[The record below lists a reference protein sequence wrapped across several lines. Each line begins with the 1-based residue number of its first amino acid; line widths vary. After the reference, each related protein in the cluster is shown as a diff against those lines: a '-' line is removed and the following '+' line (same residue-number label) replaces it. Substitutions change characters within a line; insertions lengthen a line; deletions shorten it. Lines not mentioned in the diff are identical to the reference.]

1 MGKIITLKPNPSVK
15 DKIKELDKSP
25 IRIAS
30 SPICPICQDEEW
42 IEVIDGTNSNGNLN
56 SYSLVRCE
64 CYQLLQKQKKLAS
77 LLKHSSGSQRALS
90 YMLDEDRREE
100 DKPFLQ
106 PIWRYLEEFPS
117 HAKRGEGALFV
128 EASEETSQLAGG
140 MLRWLIQRGVEGV
153 WIGMRGLAEGFKGD
167 KAGREEVSLLLKEV
181 RLLVI
186 DGLETLTKQL
196 KDSLIAILDSRH
208 GDLKP
213 TIITTPLP
221 LKEFEDLLGSKMVDK
236 LARTNMILKFNR
248 KEERR
253 YALSS
258 L

>member
-1 MGKIITLKPNPSVK
+1 MGKIITLNPNPLIK
-15 DKIKELDKSP
+15 DKIKELDKSL
-25 IRIAS
+25 IKLAS
-30 SPICPICQDEEW
+30 SPICPICQGEGW
-42 IEVIDGTNSNGNLN
+42 IEVIERTNSDGNLN

-64 CYQLLQKQKKLAS
+64 CYQLLQKQRKLAS

-90 YMLDEDRREE
+90 YILDEDRREE
-100 DKPFLQ
+100 DETFLQ

-117 HAKRGEGALFV
+117 HAKRGEGVLFV
-128 EASEETSQLAGG
+128 EASEEASQLAGG

-167 KAGREEVSLLLKEV
+167 KVVKKELSLLLKEV

-186 DGLETLTKQL
+186 DGLETLGKPL
-196 KDSLIAILDSRH
+196 KDRLIAILDTRH

-213 TIITTPLP
+213 TIITTPLQ
-221 LKEFEDLLGSKMVDK
+221 LKEFEDLLGSKIGSK
-236 LARTNMILKFNR
+236 LARTNMILKLNR